1 MWMKITPADTRQRAL
16 AACKTGQYTQELV
29 ARMFNVCRKTLVNRL
44 KIERTEQRSAPLPR
58 GHKSEAF
65 SDAEKSHL
73 ILIIKA
79 NPDLTLQQIRE
90 KTGKNCSIQ
99 TIHTTLK
106 RLGLHLKNTTSQ
118 RTGA

>member
-1 MWMKITPADTRQRAL
+1 MKITPADTRQRAL
-16 AACKTGQYTQELV
+16 AAKTGQYTQELV

-79 NPDLTLQQIRE
+79 NPDLTLQQIR
-90 KTGKNCSIQ
+90 
-99 TIHTTLK
+99 
-106 RLGLHLKNTTSQ
+106 
-118 RTGA
+118 